1 MLYKYLIPT
10 VYKEFYGIICLF
22 RYFNALIIGLFR
34 PIYRQVTKSDMR
46 VVAHKSSALAAQN
59 FMLSMRS
66 NGYDT
71 CPMEG
76 FDSLRVKKTLSLPR
90 SAEINMIISCG
101 IRDEKGIY
109 GDQIRVPFDEIYF
122 KK

>member
-1 MLYKYLIPT
+1 MLI
-10 VYKEFYGIICLF
+10 
-22 RYFNALIIGLFR
+22 
-34 PIYRQVTKSDMR
+34 
-46 VVAHKSSALAAQN
+46 
-59 FMLSMRS
+59 MRS
-66 NGYDT
+66 KGYDT